1 VFLSSVIAAA
11 VLAIGT
17 AAAAAADWF
26 VAPLGATAR
35 PTAAG
40 TLEDPFVSV
49 HAAITSGRVQGGDR
63 ILLLEGEHG
72 PLVLHNRAFASEVT
86 IASLEGRKAH
96 VDNIEITG
104 TSRNLRISRLSVWPR
119 DPKAWRGYLAQ
130 TDITVTDV
138 VFESLEIRS
147 ARDAYSFMDWD
158 VAKWRERR
166 ASGIRMN
173 GPRSTAVRNRIIGV
187 YMGITLMGADSQALR
202 NLVNGYDGDGLRG
215 FGPNT
220 LFHRNRVLNCVDTDD
235 NHDDGFQSFTYSGS
249 GPIRKLTLDGNV
261 IIEWTGAESHP
272 LRCRLQGIGL
282 FAGFYED
289 LTIINN
295 LVVASQYHGISVY
308 GARRAKI
315 INNTVVH
322 NFGKTTLTPYILITD
337 NKDGTPSS
345 DVLVANNVAMSVRG
359 KVDPANRVEFR
370 NNSVIGTPGAV
381 FENAFAFDYRPKP
394 SSGFIDTADPSVAPP
409 HDMLNQRRPGGALPD
424 RGAYEVLPGMALS
437 EEATETGDDL
447 AAGGDGTVTETPTP
461 GAPGPRWIKLPGT
474 P

>member
-1 VFLSSVIAAA
+1 MFLSSVFAAA
-11 VLAIGT
+11 LLALGAGAT
-17 AAAAAADWF
+17 AAADWF
-26 VAPLGATAR
+26 VAPPGAAR
-35 PTAAG
+35 PAAAG
-40 TLEDPFVSV
+40 TLEDPFTSV
-49 HAAITSGRVQGGDR
+49 HAAFASGRVQGGDR

-72 PLVLHNRAFASEVT
+72 PLVITNRAPASEVT

-96 VDNIEITG
+96 VDSIEITG
-104 TSRNLRISRLSVWPR
+104 TSRNLRIARLSVWPR
-119 DPKAWRGYLAQ
+119 DPGAWRGYLAQ
-130 TDITVTDV
+130 TDATVTDV
-138 VFESLEIRS
+138 VFEQLEIRS

-173 GPRSTAVRNRIIGV
+173 GPRSTALRNRIIGV

-249 GPIRKLTLDGNV
+249 GPIRGLTLDGNV

-295 LVVASQYHGISVY
+295 LVAASQYHGISVY

-359 KVDPANRVEFR
+359 KVDPENRVEFR

-381 FENAFAFDYRPKP
+381 FENAFAFDYRPTP
-394 SSGFIDTADPSVAPP
+394 SSGFIDTGDPGVAPP

-424 RGAYEVLPGMALS
+424 RGAYEVLPGTALS
-437 EEATETGDDL
+437 EKATETGDDL
-447 AAGGDGTVTETPTP
+447 TEGAVPQQPTLSASP
-461 GAPGPRWIKLPGT
+461 STGPRWIKLPSL